1 MATCKERARDLKF
14 GPLQLDGKGKKS
26 TGHIVNLHVNKSSGG
41 APAEG
46 SGRRYSTN
54 SVLSPMSRWDVGVDV
69 SSGRCVKV
77 VCALSLPADV
87 LWNIIHILD
96 VRVLYKYMYASGRVS
111 YRYGALLKYTT
122 TQASETD
129 ASTV

>member
-1 MATCKERARDLKF
+1 MEDVT
-14 GPLQLDGKGKKS
+14 
-26 TGHIVNLHVNKSSGG
+26 
-41 APAEG
+41 
-46 SGRRYSTN
+46 
-54 SVLSPMSRWDVGVDV
+54 VLSPMSRWDVGVDV

-77 VCALSLPADV
+77 VCASSLPADV

-122 TQASETD
+122 TQASESRNRCLYCIVT
-129 ASTV
+129 SKPIVLTSIIVSSLQ